1 MYKFLFYLL
10 LTLVISCL
18 SAYYISFHLVLSL
31 LLFGVTISLLIS
43 DMEETYNE

>member
-18 SAYYISFHLVLSL
+18 AAHISFHLVLSL

-43 DMEETYNE
+43 DTEETYNE